1 MNSEIISFI
10 NSEMD
15 KRFEGMRIMVEG
27 MINEYLL
34 ASGKPA
40 MKTQQVIKAK
50 QIKLNNFCQEN
61 YNYLLIPYL
70 SSVIKSCT
78 DMNAILQ
85 KVITD
90 LYFHPDRKANHII
103 YIPYSNNS
111 YRALTVYI
119 DGDWKNFDLNTTLEK
134 IVRRGNDVLQH
145 YIIGSDQEDED
156 KFRKEV
162 GNKKYELLKD
172 FTNKID
178 NMDDDEEFR
187 DKLLLDTEKTIIS
200 YQHTVHKHIF
210 AGTTPDVTP

>member
-1 MNSEIISFI
+1 
-10 NSEMD
+10 MD
-15 KRFEGMRIMVEG
+15 KRFDGIRKMVEG
-27 MINEYLL
+27 MINEYLI
-34 ASGKPA
+34 ASGKQTIPIP
-40 MKTQQVIKAK
+40 IKKEK
-50 QIKLNNFCQEN
+50 QSIKLNSFCQEN

-70 SSVIKSCT
+70 SSMIKSCS

-90 LYFHPDRKANHII
+90 LYFHPERKSNHII
-103 YIPYSNNS
+103 YIPLNS
-111 YRALTVYI
+111 YKTLTVYMD
-119 DGDWKNFDLNTTLEK
+119 DGWKNFDLNTTLEK

-145 YIIGSDQEDED
+145 YIIGSEPEEED

-162 GNKKYELLKD
+162 GNKRYELLKD

-187 DKLLLDTEKTIIS
+187 DKLLIDTEKTIIT

-210 AGTTPDVTP
+210 DSN